1 MRYVYILLL
10 GLIIYYIISRFYEK
24 YTENFDPSLV
34 PVSSI
39 ITLAKVAQK
48 LVDGNGTLTNPG
60 NLQIGTPSAVGNLL
74 VTGDTIVSGR
84 LANIGITQLGNTLGV
99 TGATSLSSTLGV
111 TGNTTLSSSLGVA
124 GATTLTGATTIG
136 ASTNTPATTTN
147 LTVNGSTTITGSA
160 IIGTPATTTNLTVNG
175 VMGGIIPK
183 GGIILWSGTV
193 ANIPAG
199 WALCDNKNGTPDL
212 RDKFVVGAG
221 SGYAVGAT
229 GGATT
234 HVHGTSTIYARIGMG
249 YNSTELNYIMYE
261 QRGGLP
267 TAGTITTGNIGGWTG
282 KNGGITGQL
291 GGTSI
296 SGTVDSSSNLPPY
309 YALCYI
315 MKL

>member
-84 LANIGITQLGNTLGV
+84 LANIGITQLGSTLGV

-111 TGNTTLSSSLGVA
+111 TGATTLSSTLGVT

-136 ASTNTPATTTN
+136 AS
-147 LTVNGSTTITGSA
+147 
-160 IIGTPATTTNLTVNG
+160 GTPATTTNLTVNG
-175 VMGGIIPK
+175 ATKITGDTTIGGTLNFTNAGTFTINQNGNK
-183 GGIILWSGTV
+183 VVECNNGGGFQVKDSIFVSNLAPTGNPDWATKIDAAGNITAKGTV
-193 ANIPAG
+193 KSGNLTIGNTTINETDLKHLIQIKNYWRDTVDEIGQLIIKSYPNVIDGKNAG
-199 WALCDNKNGTPDL
+199 S
-212 RDKFVVGAG
+212 KFVM
-221 SGYAVGAT
+221 SK
-229 GGATT
+229 
-234 HVHGTSTIYARIGMG
+234 
-249 YNSTELNYIMYE
+249 LF
-261 QRGGLP
+261 
-267 TAGTITTGNIGGWTG
+267 
-282 KNGGITGQL
+282 
-291 GGTSI
+291 
-296 SGTVDSSSNLPPY
+296 SN
-309 YALCYI
+309 
-315 MKL
+315 

>member
-1 MRYVYILLL
+1 MKYVYILFIC
-10 GLIIYYIISRFYEK
+10 LILFYILSRFFEK
-24 YTENFDPSLV
+24 YYSQENFDPSLV

-39 ITLAKVAQK
+39 VTLAKVAQK
-48 LVDGNGTLTNPG
+48 IVDGGGTLTSPG
-60 NLQIGTPSAVGNLL
+60 NLTLGTPSNVGNLI
-74 VTGDTIVSGR
+74 VTGDSTT
-84 LANIGITQLGNTLGV
+84 NGNTSIDGTFDVTGASTVGDTLGV
-99 TGATSLSSTLGV
+99 TGATTLSSTLGV
-111 TGNTTLSSSLGVA
+111 TG
-124 GATTLTGATTIG
+124 ATTLTGTTTIG

-147 LTVNGSTTITGSA
+147 LTVNGSTTITGTA

-175 VMGGIIPK
+175 VMGGITPK

-199 WALCDNKNGTPDL
+199 WALCNGGNGTPDL

-221 SGYAVGAT
+221 SVYAVNGT

-234 HVHGTSTIYARIGMG
+234 HVHGTSTIYAKIGMG
-249 YNSTELNYIMYE
+249 YNNTELNYIMYE

-291 GGTSI
+291 GATSI
-296 SGTVDSSSNLPPY
+296 GGTVDSSSNLPPY